1 MRDKSIFYN
10 SGPKLKIFL
19 GEYGSGK
26 TELAINYAIQIKKL
40 GYNTALVDMDIVKPY
55 FHSREQRSLLEQ
67 RGVDVVAADQ
77 RLTNA
82 ELPVLPHDLN
92 RVLYQNDYRVLMDV
106 GGRDSAIVLGQFFE
120 KITTNP
126 YQAMLVINALRP
138 FTSTISGVLE
148 VYHRIEN
155 ACGLKI
161 SSLISNTNL
170 GRDTTE
176 EHIQK
181 GIALVENV
189 SKHLMLPI
197 HCIVIPE
204 WLGQSKKLSTQHK
217 IFTLHPY
224 IQFPWQK

>member
-1 MRDKSIFYN
+1 MEDMRDKSIFYN

-106 GGRDSAIVLGQFFE
+106 GGEI
-120 KITTNP
+120 
-126 YQAMLVINALRP
+126 
-138 FTSTISGVLE
+138 
-148 VYHRIEN
+148 
-155 ACGLKI
+155 
-161 SSLISNTNL
+161 
-170 GRDTTE
+170 
-176 EHIQK
+176 
-181 GIALVENV
+181 
-189 SKHLMLPI
+189 LPL
-197 HCIVIPE
+197 C
-204 WLGQSKKLSTQHK
+204 WGNFLKKLQLTRIRLCLS
-217 IFTLHPY
+217 
-224 IQFPWQK
+224 